1 MSKWSQNQYIRY
13 NVFEMERRKNI
24 SNPHYIPQCTLP
36 LTKISYTNPPLMS
49 MTTLISKITPSFLSQ
64 VIKGKSIK

>member
-13 NVFEMERRKNI
+13 NVFEMERRKNT

-36 LTKISYTNPPLMS
+36 LTKISYTNPPLIS
-49 MTTLISKITPSFLSQ
+49 MTTLISKITPSFFVTSD
-64 VIKGKSIK
+64 KG